1 MPKMYMHVSIIDNK
15 NILITRYLSV
25 KKIPDVIIQCV
36 DVLVWL
42 TNDGSQSTSIKTELM
57 NVAKISKEHIGCS
70 S

>member
-42 TNDGSQSTSIKTELM
+42 TNDSSQSTSIKTELM
-57 NVAKISKEHIGCS
+57 NVVKISKEHIGCFS
-70 S
+70 

>member
-42 TNDGSQSTSIKTELM
+42 TNDSSQSTSIKTELM
-57 NVAKISKEHIGCS
+57 NEAKISKEHIGCFS
-70 S
+70 

>member
-25 KKIPDVIIQCV
+25 KKIPDVVIQCV

-42 TNDGSQSTSIKTELM
+42 TNDSSQSTSIKTESV
-57 NVAKISKEHIGCS
+57 NVAKISKEHIGCFS
-70 S
+70 